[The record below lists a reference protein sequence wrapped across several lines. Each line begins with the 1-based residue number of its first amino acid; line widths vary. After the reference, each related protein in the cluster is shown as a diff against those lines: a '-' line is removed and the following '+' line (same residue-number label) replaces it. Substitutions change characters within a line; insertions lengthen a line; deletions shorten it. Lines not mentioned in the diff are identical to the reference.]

1 MIIVNKEFA
10 FVVVVVVVVVVVII
24 IIIIIIIMISVISSA
39 DKRACS
45 HTVHHC
51 STFFT
56 ADISQAKNGELLIV
70 VYCCML
76 LYMCRLATW
85 RCVYVR

>member
-10 FVVVVVVVVVVVII
+10 FVVVVVVII
-24 IIIIIIIMISVISSA
+24 IIIIIMMMISVISSA

>member
-24 IIIIIIIMISVISSA
+24 IIIIIIIISVISNA
-39 DKRACS
+39 NKRACS
-45 HTVHHC
+45 HTVHHS

-56 ADISQAKNGELLIV
+56 ADISQVKNGELLIV
-70 VYCCML
+70 VYFT
-76 LYMCRLATW
+76 RL
-85 RCVYVR
+85 RCTHTPCLST

>member
-10 FVVVVVVVVVVVII
+10 FEVVVVVVVVIT
-24 IIIIIIIMISVISSA
+24 IIIIIMMISVISNA

-70 VYCCML
+70 VYFT
-76 LYMCRLATW
+76 RL
-85 RCVYVR
+85 RCTHTPCLST

>member
-10 FVVVVVVVVVVVII
+10 FEVVVVVVVVIT
-24 IIIIIIIMISVISSA
+24 IIIIIMMISVISNA

-70 VYCCML
+70 VYFT
-76 LYMCRLATW
+76 RL
-85 RCVYVR
+85 RCTHTLCLST

>member
-10 FVVVVVVVVVVVII
+10 FEVVVVVVITII
-24 IIIIIIIMISVISSA
+24 IIIIIIIISVISNA

-70 VYCCML
+70 VYFT
-76 LYMCRLATW
+76 RL
-85 RCVYVR
+85 RCTHTPCLST

>member
-10 FVVVVVVVVVVVII
+10 FVVVVVVV

-70 VYCCML
+70 VYCCMV

>member
-10 FVVVVVVVVVVVII
+10 FEVVVVVVVVITF
-24 IIIIIIIMISVISSA
+24 IIIIIIMMISVISNA

-70 VYCCML
+70 VYFT
-76 LYMCRLATW
+76 RL
-85 RCVYVR
+85 RCTHTPCLST

>member
-10 FVVVVVVVVVVVII
+10 FEVVVVVVVVIT
-24 IIIIIIIMISVISSA
+24 IIIIIIMMMISVISNA

-70 VYCCML
+70 VYFT
-76 LYMCRLATW
+76 RL
-85 RCVYVR
+85 RCTHTPCLST

>member
-10 FVVVVVVVVVVVII
+10 FEVVVVVVVVIT
-24 IIIIIIIMISVISSA
+24 IIIIIMMISVISNA

-70 VYCCML
+70 VYFT
-76 LYMCRLATW
+76 RF
-85 RCVYVR
+85 RCTHTHCLST

>member
-10 FVVVVVVVVVVVII
+10 FEVVVVVVVVITI
-24 IIIIIIIMISVISSA
+24 IIIIIIIMMISVISNA

-70 VYCCML
+70 VYFT
-76 LYMCRLATW
+76 RL
-85 RCVYVR
+85 RCTHTPCLST

>member
-10 FVVVVVVVVVVVII
+10 FVVVVVVII
-24 IIIIIIIMISVISSA
+24 IIIIMMISVISSA
-39 DKRACS
+39 DKGACS

>member
-24 IIIIIIIMISVISSA
+24 IIIIIISVISNA
-39 DKRACS
+39 NKRACS
-45 HTVHHC
+45 HTVHHS

-56 ADISQAKNGELLIV
+56 ADISQVKNGELLIV
-70 VYCCML
+70 VYFT
-76 LYMCRLATW
+76 RL
-85 RCVYVR
+85 RCTHTPCLST

>member
-10 FVVVVVVVVVVVII
+10 FVVVVVVII
-24 IIIIIIIMISVISSA
+24 IIIMMISVISSA
-39 DKRACS
+39 DKGACS

>member
-10 FVVVVVVVVVVVII
+10 FEVVVVVVITI
-24 IIIIIIIMISVISSA
+24 IIIIIIIMISVISNA

-70 VYCCML
+70 VYFT
-76 LYMCRLATW
+76 RF
-85 RCVYVR
+85 RCTHTHCLST

>member
-10 FVVVVVVVVVVVII
+10 FEVVVVVVIT
-24 IIIIIIIMISVISSA
+24 IIIIIIIMMISVISNA

-70 VYCCML
+70 VYFT
-76 LYMCRLATW
+76 RL
-85 RCVYVR
+85 RCTHTPCLST

>member
-24 IIIIIIIMISVISSA
+24 IIIIIIISVISNA
-39 DKRACS
+39 NKRACS
-45 HTVHHC
+45 HTVHHS

-56 ADISQAKNGELLIV
+56 ADISQVKNGELLIV
-70 VYCCML
+70 VYFT
-76 LYMCRLATW
+76 RL
-85 RCVYVR
+85 RCTHTPCLST